1 MTEMW
6 EHFKQCYTQ
15 LVEKYIKFK
24 QRKQGSRLKP
34 PWVRY
39 KSVQKEKVNVINK

>member
-15 LVEKYIKFK
+15 LVEKHVPFK
-24 QRKQGSRLKP
+24 QIKQGSRLKS

-39 KSVQKEKVNVINK
+39 KSVQTAKKSSTC